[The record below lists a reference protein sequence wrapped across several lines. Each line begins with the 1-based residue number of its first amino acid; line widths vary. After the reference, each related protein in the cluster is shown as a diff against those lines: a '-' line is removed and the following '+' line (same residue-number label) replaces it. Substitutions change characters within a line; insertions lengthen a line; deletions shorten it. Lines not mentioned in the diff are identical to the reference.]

1 MKRKRQLRLTYEKL
15 FHEESQGKSTG
26 ALKKT
31 AAMLASPY
39 TQSAPINGII
49 YVTFDDAG
57 IAGDDQGADEPDV
70 DEKEKTK
77 KKAKKTKEGTD
88 DNLSD
93 IKEAANEESQMSELI
108 YEPDEE
114 YGAGGDDDD
123 FGAAGGDD
131 DY

>member
-39 TQSAPINGII
+39 TQSAPINGIV

-57 IAGDDQGADEPDV
+57 IAGDDKGADEPDVV

-93 IKEAANEESQMSELI
+93 IKEAANEESHMSELI

-114 YGAGGDDDD
+114 YGAAGDDD

>member
-57 IAGDDQGADEPDV
+57 ITGDDQGADEPDV

-93 IKEAANEESQMSELI
+93 IKEAANAESHMSELI
-108 YEPDEE
+108 YEPNEE
-114 YGAGGDDDD
+114 CGSGGDDDD